1 MWCCVDAKKTVRKR
15 NKKAGGYMLEQR
27 DLEMIGELIRKELDG
42 TKQDIGGM
50 KQDIEG
56 MKQDIGGMKQEIGG
70 MKQEI
75 RGMKQDIGGMKQDI
89 KELKENQEGFDRELK
104 AINVTLENEVIK
116 SIKIIAE
123 GHMDLSRKLDEA
135 LKFKKEREMTNLQ
148 LVQMQ
153 GEITRLKIKV
163 NGQQ

>member
-1 MWCCVDAKKTVRKR
+1 MRKR

-42 TKQDIGGM
+42 TKQDIGGI
-50 KQDIEG
+50 KQDIGGIKQEIGG

-70 MKQEI
+70 MKQ
-75 RGMKQDIGGMKQDI
+75 DI
-89 KELKENQEGFDRELK
+89 KELKENQKRFDRELK

>member
-1 MWCCVDAKKTVRKR
+1 
-15 NKKAGGYMLEQR
+15 MLEQR
-27 DLEMIGELIRKELDG
+27 DLEMIGKLIRKELDG

-50 KQDIEG
+50 KQDIGG
-56 MKQDIGGMKQEIGG
+56 MKQDIGGMKQE
-70 MKQEI
+70 
-75 RGMKQDIGGMKQDI
+75 IGGMKQDI

-123 GHMDLSRKLDEA
+123 GHLDLSRKLDEA
-135 LKFKKEREMTNLQ
+135 LKFEKEREMTNLQ

-153 GEITRLKIKV
+153 GEIARLKIKV
-163 NGQQ
+163 NGQ

>member
-1 MWCCVDAKKTVRKR
+1 MRKR
-15 NKKAGGYMLEQR
+15 DRQTKNKKAGGYMLEQR
-27 DLEMIGELIRKELDG
+27 DLEMIGKLIRKELDG
-42 TKQDIGGM
+42 TKQDIG
-50 KQDIEG
+50 
-56 MKQDIGGMKQEIGG
+56 
-70 MKQEI
+70 
-75 RGMKQDIGGMKQDI
+75 GMKQDIGGMKQDI